1 MAERSFSGQVDG
13 VVTFKNWLVIE
24 SSRVRFQ
31 QPQKLFLEK
40 LPFSAHTKKNRGHKS
55 SLACFKRSDEAKSWH
70 TRTVVDCVLG
80 KALLNILI
88 AVQYVL
94 LRSKKE

>member
-13 VVTFKNWLVIE
+13 VVTYKNWLVIE
-24 SSRVRFQ
+24 RSRVRYQ

-40 LPFSAHTKKNRGHKS
+40 LPLSAHTKKNRGHKS

-70 TRTVVDCVLG
+70 TRPVGGLCPWISPVEHFNCSTVCSL
-80 KALLNILI
+80 
-88 AVQYVL
+88 
-94 LRSKKE
+94 KE